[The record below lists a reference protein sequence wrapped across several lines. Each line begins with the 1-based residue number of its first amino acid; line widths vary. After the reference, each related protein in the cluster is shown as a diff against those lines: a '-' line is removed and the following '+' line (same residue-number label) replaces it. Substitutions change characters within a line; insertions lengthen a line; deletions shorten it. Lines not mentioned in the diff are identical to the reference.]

1 MPPSVKERG
10 EQLDSIVE
18 LRRQLE
24 EEKSKSPPNLNKI
37 EMLEGA
43 IRIADSEE
51 YHNIGGKSRRHRR
64 RNKKSRNKKSRNNKT
79 RNNKT
84 RNNKKSNKRKSR
96 RRRR

>member
-1 MPPSVKERG
+1 MSSVKERG
-10 EQLDSIVE
+10 KQLDSIVE

-24 EEKSKSPPNLNKI
+24 QEKSKSPLNFNKI

-43 IRIADSEE
+43 IRIAGSQEF
-51 YHNIGGKSRRHRR
+51 HNIGGKSRRRRR

-79 RNNKT
+79 RNNK
-84 RNNKKSNKRKSR
+84 KSNKRKSR